1 MGIKKNIAILGS
13 TGSIGTQTLAIVR
26 DNPEMFS
33 ITGLAARKMSELFIS
48 QVHEFRPRSVSLSQ
62 GSIGLS
68 NYDFELE
75 MVDIDSIVSDSDVDI
90 VVIAIPGLAALQP
103 TLTALHHNKT
113 VALASKEV
121 LVVAGDII
129 KPPISFPF
137 DRLLPL
143 DSEHSAIWQSL
154 RGEDPLGKRLSKLI
168 LTASGGPFRGMNASS
183 ILGVTPELALNHPTW
198 KMGSK
203 VTIDS
208 ATLMNKAFEVIEAHW
223 LFGIEYSDI
232 DVLVHPESIIHS
244 MVEFIDGT
252 LKAQLSMPDMRL
264 PIQYALGYPNRIPR
278 SPSFP
283 SKEIHEMPSLTFE
296 ALDEEVFPC
305 FNIGL
310 EAGKAKQTY
319 PAVLNAADE
328 EAVRLF
334 LGGDVPFSGI
344 PDLIRATLEKHRPIS
359 KPSLEDI
366 LEADAWAR
374 NEIRKNYVRNNK

>member
-1 MGIKKNIAILGS
+1 MKKNIAILGS

-26 DNPEMFS
+26 DNPEEFS
-33 ITGLAARKMSELFIS
+33 ITGLAAGNMSELFSSQIS
-48 QVHEFRPRSVSLSQ
+48 EFTPHNVSLSQ
-62 GSIGLS
+62 GSIDPA
-68 NYDFELE
+68 NYDFEIE
-75 MVDIDSIVSDSDVDI
+75 TVDMDSIASDSDVDI
-90 VVIAIPGLAALQP
+90 IVIAIPGLAALKP
-103 TLTALHHNKT
+103 TLTALYHNKI

-129 KPPISFPF
+129 EPPVRFPF
-137 DRLLPL
+137 TRLLPL

-154 RGEDPLGKRLSKLI
+154 RGEVPLGNRLSKLI
-168 LTASGGPFRGMNASS
+168 LTASGGPFRGMLASE
-183 ILGVTPELALNHPTW
+183 IADVTPSLALKHPTW

-244 MVEFIDGT
+244 IVEFVDGT

-264 PIQYALGYPNRIPR
+264 PIQYALGYPNRLPR
-278 SPSFP
+278 PSSFP
-283 SKEIHEMPSLTFE
+283 SKEIHEMPALTFE
-296 ALDEEVFPC
+296 ALDEGTFPC

-310 EAGKAKQTY
+310 EAGKSKGTY

-328 EAVRLF
+328 EAVSFF
-334 LGGDVPFSGI
+334 LQGKVPFFGI
-344 PDLIRATLEKHRPIS
+344 ADLIKETLNNHNSIS

-366 LEADAWAR
+366 LESDAWAR
-374 NEIRKNYVRNNK
+374 NEIKQIQRRKY